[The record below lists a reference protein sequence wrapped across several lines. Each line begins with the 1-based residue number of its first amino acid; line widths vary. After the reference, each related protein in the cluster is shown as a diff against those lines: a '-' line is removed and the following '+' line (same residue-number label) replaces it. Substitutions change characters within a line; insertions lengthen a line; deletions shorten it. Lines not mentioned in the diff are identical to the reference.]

1 MSEAIRVENL
11 VKTYEDT
18 AGLKTPVLKGV
29 SFSVDRGEIVAIVGA
44 SGSGKSTLL
53 HALGGLDAIDSG
65 RVFIAGSDIASL
77 SESERGTLRNRHL
90 GFVYQFHHLQP
101 EFTALENAAMPLLIR
116 RIPEEEAYEA
126 AKAVLQNI
134 GLSER
139 LNHFP
144 SQLSGGERQR
154 VAIARAIVG
163 HPDCVLA
170 DEPTGNLDEE
180 TAAGVFSC
188 FMNLARKFETAIV
201 IVTHDKGIA
210 ARCDRTIRL
219 ENGHVVEDA
228 T

>member
-1 MSEAIRVENL
+1 MSEAIAVENL
-11 VKTYEDT
+11 FKTYEDT

-29 SFSVDRGEIVAIVGA
+29 SFTVQSGEIVAVVGA

-65 RVFIAGSDIASL
+65 TVRIAGHDIANL
-77 SESERGTLRNRHL
+77 NEVELGRLRNKHL

-116 RIPEEEAYEA
+116 REKNEDAYKA
-126 AKAVLQNI
+126 AKDVLMGI

-139 LNHFP
+139 LNHYP

-163 HPDCVLA
+163 QPDCVLA

-180 TAAGVFSC
+180 TAASVFSC
-188 FMNLARKFETAIV
+188 FVHLARQFGTAIV
-201 IVTHDKGIA
+201 IVTHDKAIA
-210 ARCDRTIRL
+210 AKCDRTIRL
-219 ENGHVVEDA
+219 ENGRIA
-228 T
+228 PS